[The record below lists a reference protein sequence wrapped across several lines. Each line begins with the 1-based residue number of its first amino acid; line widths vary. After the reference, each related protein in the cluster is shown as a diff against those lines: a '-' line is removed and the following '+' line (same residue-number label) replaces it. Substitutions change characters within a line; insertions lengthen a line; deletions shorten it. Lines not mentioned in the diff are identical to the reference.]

1 MQAQLGSARDQA
13 SETWD
18 NLEALFQSRV
28 HKAMHQLG
36 VPTAEEIRV
45 LTRRVAELNATV
57 QDPVG
62 ASRRGPSGRPARL
75 RRKAPGPG
83 QDGRLKRGHAR
94 RHARPPARRT
104 TIHRRAAD
112 ASGSRWRAAA
122 RSARSTR
129 SARCTRSA
137 SRFEGLDL
145 TDPRH
150 VRGRELGR
158 DDRGRARQRLRHRGH
173 GRRVHPQRVRP
184 SIPCGRACS
193 CGPRSASTCARI
205 AAIPGLAADIFKQYL
220 RDPGKDW
227 AEAIDPIG
235 RLLPTGLCDNR
246 PFERFLAQMF
256 TGPGRT
262 NDFRE
267 LPRSLYI
274 VATELN
280 SGYSVRFGEPGFD
293 HVPISRAIQA
303 STALPGLY
311 PPVPI
316 DGHTYV
322 DGALMRTMN
331 ASLLLDEGA
340 DFVICINPLVAFD
353 AASVPPRA
361 TAHREDLDLT
371 HGGLPVVLSQTFRA
385 MIQSRMLVG
394 MRTYK
399 QSYPNTDVLL
409 LEPDRGDD
417 EMFFKNV
424 FRYADRKR
432 LAEHAYQRTRR
443 DLLARPTRLEPI
455 LRAARHARCGATVL
469 EDRTRSFGAAV
480 RERARRMQ
488 PVTGSLHRALDRLES
503 SLHALR

>member
-1 MQAQLGSARDQA
+1 MLDLQ
-13 SETWD
+13 
-18 NLEALFQSRV
+18 
-28 HKAMHQLG
+28 
-36 VPTAEEIRV
+36 
-45 LTRRVAELNATV
+45 
-57 QDPVG
+57 
-62 ASRRGPSGRPARL
+62 
-75 RRKAPGPG
+75 
-83 QDGRLKRGHAR
+83 
-94 RHARPPARRT
+94 PARRRSPPS
-104 TIHRRAAD
+104 RRRFGLALAGGGPLG
-112 ASGSRWRAAA
+112 AFYEVGTLHAIGEA
-122 RSARSTR
+122 
-129 SARCTRSA
+129 
-137 SRFEGLDL
+137 FEGLDL
-145 TDPRH
+145 TTLDMYVGVSSGAMIAAGLVNGYDTTDMGVVFIH
-150 VRGRELGR
+150 NASTE
-158 DDRGRARQRLRHRGH
+158 
-173 GRRVHPQRVRP
+173 HPVRP
-184 SIPCGRACS
+184 GLFLRPAFREYAG
-193 CGPRSASTCARI
+193 RI
-205 AAIPGLAADIFKQYL
+205 AAIPELAVDICKQYL

-256 TGPGRT
+256 TGQGRT

-331 ASLLLDEGA
+331 ASLLLDDGA

-353 AASVPPRA
+353 ASSVPPRENG
-361 TAHREDLDLT
+361 HRKDLDLT

-409 LEPDRGDD
+409 FEPDRGDD
-417 EMFFKNV
+417 ELFFKNV

-443 DLLARPTRLEPI
+443 DLLAQADRLEPI
-455 LRAARHARCGATVL
+455 LARHGVRLRRDVL
-469 EDRTRSFGAAV
+469 EDRSRSFGRAV

>member
-1 MQAQLGSARDQA
+1 MLDLQPAARRSPASHRRFGLALAGGGPLGAFYEIGTLHAIGESFEGIDLTALDMYVGVSSGAMIAAGLVNGYDTTEMGLVFIHNA
-13 SETWD
+13 SMEHPVRPG
-18 NLEALFQSRV
+18 LF
-28 HKAMHQLG
+28 L
-36 VPTAEEIRV
+36 
-45 LTRRVAELNATV
+45 
-57 QDPVG
+57 
-62 ASRRGPSGRPARL
+62 RPAFREF
-75 RRKAPGPG
+75 A
-83 QDGRLKRGHAR
+83 GR
-94 RHARPPARRT
+94 
-104 TIHRRAAD
+104 
-112 ASGSRWRAAA
+112 
-122 RSARSTR
+122 
-129 SARCTRSA
+129 
-137 SRFEGLDL
+137 
-145 TDPRH
+145 
-150 VRGRELGR
+150 V
-158 DDRGRARQRLRHRGH
+158 
-173 GRRVHPQRVRP
+173 
-184 SIPCGRACS
+184 
-193 CGPRSASTCARI
+193 
-205 AAIPGLAADIFKQYL
+205 AAIPELASDIFTQYL

-246 PFERFLAQMF
+246 PFERFLAQLF
-256 TGPGRT
+256 TGHGRT

-316 DGHTYV
+316 DDHTYV

-353 AASVPPRA
+353 ASSVPPSRNGGS
-361 TAHREDLDLT
+361 RKDLDLT

-399 QSYPNTDVLL
+399 RSYPNTDVLL

-417 EMFFKNV
+417 ELFFKNV

-443 DLLARPTRLEPI
+443 DLLAQADGLEAILGRHGIRLRRDRLEDPS
-455 LRAARHARCGATVL
+455 
-469 EDRTRSFGAAV
+469 RTFGAAV
-480 RERARRMQ
+480 RERGRRAQ
-488 PVTGSLHRALDRLES
+488 PVTGALHRALDRLES
-503 SLHALR
+503 SLQSLR

>member
-1 MQAQLGSARDQA
+1 MLDLQ
-13 SETWD
+13 
-18 NLEALFQSRV
+18 
-28 HKAMHQLG
+28 
-36 VPTAEEIRV
+36 P
-45 LTRRVAELNATV
+45 
-57 QDPVG
+57 
-62 ASRRGPSGRPARL
+62 ASRRAAHSRRRFGLALAGGGPLGAFYEVGTLHAIGESFEGIDLTSLDMYVGVSSGAMIAAGLVNGYDTSDMGLVFIHNASQEHPVRPGLFLRPAVREYL
-75 RRKAPGPG
+75 RR
-83 QDGRLKRGHAR
+83 L
-94 RHARPPARRT
+94 
-104 TIHRRAAD
+104 
-112 ASGSRWRAAA
+112 S
-122 RSARSTR
+122 
-129 SARCTRSA
+129 
-137 SRFEGLDL
+137 
-145 TDPRH
+145 
-150 VRGRELGR
+150 
-158 DDRGRARQRLRHRGH
+158 
-173 GRRVHPQRVRP
+173 
-184 SIPCGRACS
+184 
-193 CGPRSASTCARI
+193 
-205 AAIPGLAADIFKQYL
+205 AIPGLAAEILTQYL

-262 NDFRE
+262 NDFRQ
-267 LPRSLYI
+267 LRRSLYI

-280 SGYSVRFGEPGFD
+280 SGYSVRFGEPGQD

-353 AASVPPRA
+353 ASSAPR
-361 TAHREDLDLT
+361 RYGDQRKELDLT

-399 QSYPNTDVLL
+399 QSYPATDVLL
-409 LEPDRGDD
+409 FEPDRGDD
-417 EMFFKNV
+417 ELFFKNV

-443 DLLARPTRLEPI
+443 DLYV
-455 LRAARHARCGATVL
+455 HAELSSRCSHATASDCGATCSPTA
-469 EDRTRSFGAAV
+469 RAPSRRRCRNAPGACS
-480 RERARRMQ
+480 R
-488 PVTGSLHRALDRLES
+488 
-503 SLHALR
+503 